1 MGQWTRDPS
10 TDAVRPGCYP
20 THLEGPRG
28 AGGVWRRQ
36 GLSGTLPIV
45 VSALCQHIH
54 TLTRAHARA
63 LIHTPMHM
71 LVRAHA
77 RTRTYTHIHARARTR
92 AHAYVHL
99 YAHTRVHLY
108 IHSYTCSCAHTRTHT
123 HSHAHTRVHMYMY
136 AHMRT
141 HMCVPCCLYG
151 LLWLTT
157 VARRR
162 NGANV
167 STKGAIEYA
176 RMACYVVITAL

>member
-1 MGQWTRDPS
+1 MGQWTRDPP

-45 VSALCQHIH
+45 VSALCQHMH

-77 RTRTYTHIHARARTR
+77 RTHTYTYTRTR
-92 AHAYVHL
+92 AC
-99 YAHTRVHLY
+99 T
-108 IHSYTCSCAHTRTHT
+108 YT
-123 HSHAHTRVHMYMY
+123 YMY

-176 RMACYVVITAL
+176 RMACCVVVIAL